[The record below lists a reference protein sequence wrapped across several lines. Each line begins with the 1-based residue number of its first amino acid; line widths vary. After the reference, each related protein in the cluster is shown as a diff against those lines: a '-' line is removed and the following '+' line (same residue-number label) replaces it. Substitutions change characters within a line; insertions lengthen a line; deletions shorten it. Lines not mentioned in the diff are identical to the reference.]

1 MAEECNVEKPD
12 TNEKLYRKIDSTLVL
27 FGPKHKYYYK
37 EKKTDEDGNEYFE
50 FIHVYVKKAVQY
62 YEEKPGALSRHIT
75 HFHIYTCG
83 ETDKYYK
90 DIERIQPDLYLKIS
104 TAENNL
110 TTKQNNSETNVD
122 TLERNILTT
131 EKNVDTLEG
140 KVAALEK
147 KVAALEEKVADLEG
161 KKGGKRSRKAKKQKK
176 SRKMK
181 SRSRK

>member
-1 MAEECNVEKPD
+1 MAEKCNVEKPD
-12 TNEKLYRKIDSTLVL
+12 TNENLYKKIDSSEVM
-27 FGPKHKYYYK
+27 FGLKYNYYYK
-37 EKKTDEDGNEYFE
+37 EKKIDKDGNEYFE
-50 FIHVYVKKAVQY
+50 FIPVYVIKKVLTYQ
-62 YEEKPGALSRHIT
+62 EKPGALSRFIT
-75 HFHIYTCG
+75 HFYIYICG

-90 DIERIQPDLYLKIS
+90 DIETIQPDLYLKIS
-104 TAENNL
+104 TAENN
-110 TTKQNNSETNVD
+110 
-122 TLERNILTT
+122 LTT

-147 KVAALEEKVADLEG
+147 KVDALEEKVADLEK